1 MGKVSLTRPS
11 KEQQSDELLALRRN
25 KACHPDLIYKS
36 ATHDSIKKRDQT
48 MASGIK
54 AVTKTEKDNPAIQTG
69 EFAFQAGP

>member
-1 MGKVSLTRPS
+1 MGTVALTRPS
-11 KEQQSDELLALRRN
+11 KEQQSVELLALRRN

-54 AVTKTEKDNPAIQTG
+54 AVTKAEKDNPAIQT
-69 EFAFQAGP
+69 EELAFQAGP